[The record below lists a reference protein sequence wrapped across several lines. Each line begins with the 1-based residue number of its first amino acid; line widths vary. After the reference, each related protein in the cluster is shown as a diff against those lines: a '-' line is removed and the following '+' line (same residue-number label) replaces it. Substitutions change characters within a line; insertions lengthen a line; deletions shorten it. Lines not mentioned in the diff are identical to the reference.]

1 MTASEASR
9 NFSHVLDSA
18 ERGDAIVITRGG
30 RRVAAIIPAPQA
42 NGAALRAVLERW
54 HAHPA
59 LDESFAA
66 HVASAREAASPDMDS
81 DAWRA

>member
-30 RRVAAIIPAPQA
+30 RRVAA
-42 NGAALRAVLERW
+42 RARFDQL
-54 HAHPA
+54 PD
-59 LDESFAA
+59 LT
-66 HVASAREAASPDMDS
+66 ARVVGG
-81 DAWRA
+81 